1 MSNPSKAKGDRAE
14 LEVAKLLSDL
24 LGVPVRRR
32 LGAGR
37 TDDTGDLDGVDN
49 HIVEVKSYAD
59 VTAGIRSALGG
70 LERKKVAAN
79 VEHAVG
85 LIRRPGGEWVCVMP
99 IAQWVAYVEGL
110 KA

>member
-14 LEVAKLLSDL
+14 LEVAKLLSDR

-59 VTAGIRSALGG
+59 FPAGVRSALGG
-70 LERKKVAAN
+70 LDAKAAN
-79 VEHAVG
+79 AGVDHAVG
-85 LIRRPGGEWVCVMP
+85 VLRRPGGEFVVVMTVH
-99 IAQWVAYVEGL
+99 QWIKYVKGPQS
-110 KA
+110 

>member
-37 TDDTGDLDGVDN
+37 TDDTGDLDGIDN

-70 LERKKVAAN
+70 LDAKATNAGVD
-79 VEHAVG
+79 HAIG
-85 LIRRPGGEWVCVMP
+85 MLRRPGGEFVVVMTVH
-99 IAQWVAYVEGL
+99 QWIKYLKGL
-110 KA
+110 KS

>member
-1 MSNPSKAKGDRAE
+1 VSNPSKAKGDRAE
-14 LEVAKLLSDL
+14 LEVAKMLTEL

-59 VTAGIRSALGG
+59 VTAGIRSALSG
-70 LERKKVAAN
+70 LERKRIAAN
-79 VEHAVG
+79 VDNAVG
-85 LIRRPGGEWVCVMP
+85 LIRRPGGEWVVVMT
-99 IAQWVAYVEGL
+99 ISQWVAYVEGL

>member
-14 LEVAKLLSDL
+14 LEVAKMLTEL

-59 VTAGIRSALGG
+59 VTAGIRSALSG
-70 LERKKVAAN
+70 LERKRIAAN
-79 VEHAVG
+79 VDNAVG
-85 LIRRPGGEWVCVMP
+85 LIRRPGGEWVVVMT
-99 IAQWVAYVEGL
+99 ISQWVAYVEGL

>member
-14 LEVAKLLSDL
+14 LEAAKLLSEL

-37 TDDTGDLDGVDN
+37 TDDVGDLDGVDN

-59 VTAGIRSALGG
+59 VTAGMRSALGS
-70 LERKKVAAN
+70 LERKRTAAG
-79 VEHAVG
+79 VDHAVG
-85 LIRRPGGEWVCVMP
+85 LIRRPGGEWVAVMP

-110 KA
+110 QA

>member
-1 MSNPSKAKGDRAE
+1 MSNPQKRKGDFAE
-14 LEVAKLLSDL
+14 LELAKLLSEL

-37 TDDTGDLDGVDN
+37 LDDTGDIDGVDN
-49 HIVEVKSYAD
+49 HVIEVKSYAD

-70 LERKKVAAN
+70 LERKKIAAN
-79 VEHAVG
+79 VDHAVG

-99 IAQWVAYVEGL
+99 IAQWVAYIEGL
-110 KA
+110 KS